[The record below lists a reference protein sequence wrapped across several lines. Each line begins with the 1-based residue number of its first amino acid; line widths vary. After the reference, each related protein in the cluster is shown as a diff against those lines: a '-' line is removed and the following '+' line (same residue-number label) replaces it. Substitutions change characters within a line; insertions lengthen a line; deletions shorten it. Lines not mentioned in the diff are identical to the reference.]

1 MAEENEFYRISKKL
15 RIQINHLQGQIIK
28 ETNISELG
36 KEANIVEQYMK
47 ELTAAQ
53 EKLECIQD
61 SAIEK
66 MTFYSKFEDMSRESN
81 QILAQAGKA
90 MQQLRSNENEDRH
103 SVSASTHRSKSS
115 HRSRLSRSSLASTSS
130 SARLHRLDLEEEI
143 ATLRAK
149 INLVEEK
156 EQLDKANRVAIEEI
170 ERRKLEIQSEEQR
183 LIEQIETTKETF
195 KLKEQLAEK
204 EARVEACTRFENE
217 GMSVIFD
224 DDDNQSNATR
234 EHIQKFLQ
242 SQAEPSA
249 EGENNELVTY
259 DTTNSP
265 PPENGLLV
273 PPQSQLNPA
282 VPPYVPCK
290 EATTSA
296 PAPNQQSNVTP
307 TNAHINP
314 PYTLTCATNPDLVQA
329 QLTAI
334 TKLLEVQN
342 RNRLPLPEPGVFSGN
357 PLQYPMWV
365 RAFETLIESRAI
377 NPAERLHFLG
387 KYVSGEAKEVVNGF
401 MLLDGD
407 DAYTKAKEMLAKR
420 FGDPFTVA
428 ASFRKRLEEWKQ
440 IAPGDAI
447 GLRRYSDFL
456 VQCETAMEKVSS
468 LNVLNDVQEN
478 QKMISKLPKWLSN
491 RWARVVYKSRE
502 EKNKFP
508 LFSEF
513 VRFLV
518 TESNIACDPV
528 NLRSSKINDE
538 NKRPKDPR
546 RPERPYPRYR
556 AGTEIDK
563 RNFATRSMEGDPEG
577 DGQPK
582 GAKPVSNPC
591 LLCKEIHDLN
601 SCEQFRKME
610 IKDRKKFA
618 REKGLCYGC
627 LIPGHTSKQ
636 CKKRKKCET
645 CGKLHPTSL
654 HGDFREN
661 PGNDKDRPDDNAN
674 SPTVNCTKACF
685 MNDGTQ
691 VRMSSMII
699 PVWINH
705 SDNPET
711 KILVYAL
718 LDDQSDTTFVTQEAL
733 KSLNVSG
740 PETQLSLS
748 TMHADNE
755 VIASNKIKGLAVS
768 DYDHNVSI
776 PLPTTFSCTTI
787 PAGRRQIPCP
797 EMVNQWPH
805 LVPIANSLTPYQ
817 HNVEIG
823 LLIGSNCPR
832 AIMPRKVIPGKDNEP
847 YAQKTDLGWGI
858 VGNVS
863 RSNLER
869 DKDQEEMHTTHA
881 CRVIP
886 RCTND
891 TNPSYRKTCFFS
903 VKTTTK
909 EILNPVQVRQILES
923 DFSEGK
929 TNEQPISQDDRK
941 FIRKVEQGIRQRQDG
956 HYEMPLPFREEEPN
970 MPNNKSLALHRLAK
984 LKTRLENNEQYRKD
998 YVAFMNDLVSKKYA
1012 ERVPEKEL
1020 SKDGGRT
1027 WYIPHHG
1034 VYHPKKPTKMRVVFD
1049 CSAKYMGE
1057 SLNDHLLQGP
1067 DLTNQLIGVLCRF
1080 RQGPIAFMCD
1090 VESMFHQFNVIA
1102 AHQDF
1107 LRFLW
1112 WDNGDTTNPPVEFR
1126 MTVHLFGAGSSPGCA
1141 NYGLKQIANDYEEE
1155 FGTEAANFVR
1165 DDFYVDDGLKSV
1177 DSVSKAV
1184 SLIKKTKDLCARG
1197 GLRLHKFVSNSKPV
1211 IEKIPPNDRA
1221 SGIKN
1226 LDLRKDD
1233 LPIERALGVEWCIES
1248 DSFQLRVSLQNKPPT
1263 RRGIL
1268 STVSSIFDPIG
1279 FVAPLILQGKQFLQ
1293 ELCRDGID
1301 WDDPIPE
1308 QIRLRWEKWRND
1320 LLLLSDLGVQRCYQ
1334 PNGFGELK
1342 SIELHHFSATSTS
1355 GYGQCSYLRLVNE
1368 KDKVHCS
1375 FVMGK
1380 ARVSPLKSVT
1390 IPRLELTAALVSVKV
1405 SNLLHQDLN
1414 YEGIAD
1420 IFWTDSKVVLGY
1432 INNDAKRFHIFV
1444 ANRVQQI
1451 RECTNPN
1458 QWRYIESKENQAD
1471 EASRGLSAQ
1480 ELISNPRWLSGP
1492 AFLWNPEINTSTTES
1507 PPLSEDDPEV
1517 KKVKSLATQG
1527 TPENVSTI
1535 LQRLEYF
1542 SDWHRAKRAIAV
1554 CLKLRKRLRNRTT
1567 DREQVKSETRAN
1579 SYQPVN
1585 VEQLRQAEVE
1595 IIKAIQTEMFP
1606 EEMELLRRL
1615 KSNPTKRQDA
1625 KDRKASLRKNSA
1637 LYRPDPL
1644 LNERGKRN
1652 RVPTILERPI
1662 QKLVVLLQ
1670 VEETENVEE

>member
-53 EKLECIQD
+53 EKLECIQG

-156 EQLDKANRVAIEEI
+156 EQLDKANRVALEEI

-307 TNAHINP
+307 TNVHINP

-342 RNRLPLPEPGVFSGN
+342 QNRLPLPEPGVFSGN

-456 VQCETAMEKVSS
+456 VQCETATEKVSS

-705 SDNPET
+705 GDNPET

-748 TMHADNE
+748 TMQ
-755 VIASNKIKGLAVS
+755 
-768 DYDHNVSI
+768 
-776 PLPTTFSCTTI
+776 
-787 PAGRRQIPCP
+787 RRQ
-797 EMVNQWPH
+797 
-805 LVPIANSLTPYQ
+805 
-817 HNVEIG
+817 
-823 LLIGSNCPR
+823 R
-832 AIMPRKVIPGKDNEP
+832 
-847 YAQKTDLGWGI
+847 
-858 VGNVS
+858 
-863 RSNLER
+863 
-869 DKDQEEMHTTHA
+869 
-881 CRVIP
+881 
-886 RCTND
+886 
-891 TNPSYRKTCFFS
+891 
-903 VKTTTK
+903 
-909 EILNPVQVRQILES
+909 
-923 DFSEGK
+923 
-929 TNEQPISQDDRK
+929 
-941 FIRKVEQGIRQRQDG
+941 
-956 HYEMPLPFREEEPN
+956 
-970 MPNNKSLALHRLAK
+970 
-984 LKTRLENNEQYRKD
+984 
-998 YVAFMNDLVSKKYA
+998 
-1012 ERVPEKEL
+1012 
-1020 SKDGGRT
+1020 
-1027 WYIPHHG
+1027 
-1034 VYHPKKPTKMRVVFD
+1034 
-1049 CSAKYMGE
+1049 
-1057 SLNDHLLQGP
+1057 
-1067 DLTNQLIGVLCRF
+1067 
-1080 RQGPIAFMCD
+1080 
-1090 VESMFHQFNVIA
+1090 
-1102 AHQDF
+1102 
-1107 LRFLW
+1107 
-1112 WDNGDTTNPPVEFR
+1112 
-1126 MTVHLFGAGSSPGCA
+1126 
-1141 NYGLKQIANDYEEE
+1141 
-1155 FGTEAANFVR
+1155 
-1165 DDFYVDDGLKSV
+1165 
-1177 DSVSKAV
+1177 
-1184 SLIKKTKDLCARG
+1184 
-1197 GLRLHKFVSNSKPV
+1197 
-1211 IEKIPPNDRA
+1211 
-1221 SGIKN
+1221 
-1226 LDLRKDD
+1226 
-1233 LPIERALGVEWCIES
+1233 S
-1248 DSFQLRVSLQNKPPT
+1248 DSQ
-1263 RRGIL
+1263 
-1268 STVSSIFDPIG
+1268 
-1279 FVAPLILQGKQFLQ
+1279 
-1293 ELCRDGID
+1293 
-1301 WDDPIPE
+1301 
-1308 QIRLRWEKWRND
+1308 
-1320 LLLLSDLGVQRCYQ
+1320 
-1334 PNGFGELK
+1334 
-1342 SIELHHFSATSTS
+1342 
-1355 GYGQCSYLRLVNE
+1355 
-1368 KDKVHCS
+1368 
-1375 FVMGK
+1375 
-1380 ARVSPLKSVT
+1380 
-1390 IPRLELTAALVSVKV
+1390 
-1405 SNLLHQDLN
+1405 
-1414 YEGIAD
+1414 
-1420 IFWTDSKVVLGY
+1420 
-1432 INNDAKRFHIFV
+1432 
-1444 ANRVQQI
+1444 
-1451 RECTNPN
+1451 
-1458 QWRYIESKENQAD
+1458 
-1471 EASRGLSAQ
+1471 
-1480 ELISNPRWLSGP
+1480 
-1492 AFLWNPEINTSTTES
+1492 
-1507 PPLSEDDPEV
+1507 
-1517 KKVKSLATQG
+1517 
-1527 TPENVSTI
+1527 
-1535 LQRLEYF
+1535 
-1542 SDWHRAKRAIAV
+1542 
-1554 CLKLRKRLRNRTT
+1554 
-1567 DREQVKSETRAN
+1567 
-1579 SYQPVN
+1579 
-1585 VEQLRQAEVE
+1585 
-1595 IIKAIQTEMFP
+1595 
-1606 EEMELLRRL
+1606 
-1615 KSNPTKRQDA
+1615 
-1625 KDRKASLRKNSA
+1625 
-1637 LYRPDPL
+1637 
-1644 LNERGKRN
+1644 
-1652 RVPTILERPI
+1652 
-1662 QKLVVLLQ
+1662 
-1670 VEETENVEE
+1670 